1 MPQLTRREM
10 VAAVL
15 AGTAA
20 ASIESAAAPVPGEAL
35 PSAKATLPLY
45 PGPIPGAIEAP
56 DEEATRDPKEAWVYR
71 QSISRPTLTVFL
83 PAKTSRAT
91 PAVVIC
97 PGGSYRGVSIDKEGY
112 SVAQAFNRFGV
123 AAIVLKYRTPNPR
136 HMKETY
142 TGPLQDAQQALHV
155 VHQRAREWNI
165 DRRRIGIVGFSAGGH
180 LAASASTLFAKPVL
194 PNHSAQDV
202 RPAFSV
208 LIYPVISM
216 RDELTHRDSRA
227 QLLGELPSPSLIERY
242 SADEAVSDQTP
253 HAFIVHA
260 ADDTAV
266 AVGNSIRYFEAL
278 EKRDIPAQLFIYAR
292 GGHGYGLKNPTTS
305 DDWIESVRHWLAGEG
320 LIDSSFG
327 KA

>member
-71 QSISRPTLTVFL
+71 QNISRPTLTVFL
-83 PAKTSRAT
+83 PAKTAGAT

-123 AAIVLKYRTPNPR
+123 AGIVLKYRTPNPR
-136 HMKETY
+136 HMKETFI
-142 TGPLQDAQQALHV
+142 GPLQDAQQALHV

-165 DRRRIGIVGFSAGGH
+165 DRKRIGIVGFSAGGH

-227 QLLGELPSPSLIERY
+227 QLSSRSSATRRTKPSRIRPRTPSSCMRPTIRPWP
-242 SADEAVSDQTP
+242 SATAFATSKRSRSEAYRHSFSSMREEGT
-253 HAFIVHA
+253 
-260 ADDTAV
+260 DTA
-266 AVGNSIRYFEAL
+266 S
-278 EKRDIPAQLFIYAR
+278 KIPRPPMTGSRACGTGSQAK
-292 GGHGYGLKNPTTS
+292 G
-305 DDWIESVRHWLAGEG
+305 
-320 LIDSSFG
+320 
-327 KA
+327 